1 MLERQNTHLDPDL
14 DLDVDLDSAPGSSP
28 GTSVASGR
36 GAVAATGSNAPTD
49 SIRWHR
55 PLLWPAALM
64 GVVLVGGIIGSIVDD
79 HVITG
84 VDGWFK
90 PIKFALSIG
99 IYSVTLS
106 WLFGQLTRFRRLTWW
121 AGTIIVVT
129 LLIEMIIIV
138 GAAAVGTTSHF
149 NVSTPFHA
157 ALWAIMGI
165 SIATAWV
172 MTFLIAIPLFVNQL
186 GDRARGLA
194 IRGGM
199 VIGLIG
205 IGLAFLMTIPS
216 AEQRVDGIQGI
227 AGAHTVG
234 LPDGRPGLFFLG
246 WSTVGG
252 DLRIPHFIGMHALQV
267 IPLLAFAMEAVA
279 RRAGG
284 PLASPVV
291 RFRLVAVALLT
302 YAAALADLTFQALA
316 GQSVV
321 HPGGPYLVAGVVI
334 VGGAVV
340 AVVVVL
346 RAGRAPRRSLAR

>member
-1 MLERQNTHLDPDL
+1 MLERQNTHLD
-14 DLDVDLDSAPGSSP
+14 A
-28 GTSVASGR
+28 
-36 GAVAATGSNAPTD
+36 NAPTD
-49 SIRWHR
+49 PIRWHR
-55 PLLWPAALM
+55 PLLWLAALM

-99 IYSVTLS
+99 IYAVTLS
-106 WLFGQLTRFRRLTWW
+106 WLIGQLTRFRRLAWW

-186 GDRARGLA
+186 GDPARSLA

-199 VIGLIG
+199 VSGLIG
-205 IGLAFLMTIPS
+205 IGLAFLMAIPS
-216 AEQRVDGIQGI
+216 AAQQVHGIQGI

-234 LPDGRPGLFFLG
+234 LPDGGPGLFFLG

-267 IPLLAFAMEAVA
+267 IPLLAFAMEVFA
-279 RRAGG
+279 RRSGG
-284 PLASPVV
+284 PLRDPIV
-291 RFRLVAVALLT
+291 RRRLLWVALLA
-302 YAAALADLTFQALA
+302 YGAVLADLTFQALA
-316 GQSVV
+316 GQSIVN
-321 HPGGPYLVAGVVI
+321 PSGPYLVAGLAIVVSTAAAAASVVL
-334 VGGAVV
+334 VGRRASARHGAAVV
-340 AVVVVL
+340 
-346 RAGRAPRRSLAR
+346 